1 VNISLTKLPWYGQ
14 IAAFVALAA
23 AAVWTYL
30 YYYEMPARADMQA
43 RGLQLRSLKADVE
56 KGLGAARKL
65 PQFREQ
71 VDDLEGRLTSLRAV
85 LPEEKDA
92 ADLLRRLQTVATQSN
107 LTITGFKPAPVVTKP
122 LHVEWPI
129 ALELEGNYHNLAT
142 FFDRIS
148 KFARIVNI
156 TGLDVKGRGEADPHA
171 TISATCVAT
180 TFVLLEK
187 PQATAKPG
195 TKPKAKGGKASAPK
209 KVA

>member
-1 VNISLTKLPWYGQ
+1 MNFSLTKLPWYGQ
-14 IAAFVALAA
+14 IAAFVALAVA
-23 AAVWTYL
+23 AGGTYV

-43 RGLQLRSLKADVE
+43 RGMQLRLLKSDIE
-56 KGLGAARKL
+56 KGLSTARKL

-71 VDDLEGRLTSLRAV
+71 VDELESRLTSLRAV

-107 LTITGFKPAPVVTKP
+107 LTITGFKPAPVITKP
-122 LHVEWPI
+122 LHAEWPI
-129 ALELEGNYHNLAT
+129 ALALEGSYHNLAT

-156 TGLDVKGRGEADPHA
+156 TGLDVRGRDKADPHA

-180 TFVLLEK
+180 TFVLLDK
-187 PQATAKPG
+187 PQAAAKPG